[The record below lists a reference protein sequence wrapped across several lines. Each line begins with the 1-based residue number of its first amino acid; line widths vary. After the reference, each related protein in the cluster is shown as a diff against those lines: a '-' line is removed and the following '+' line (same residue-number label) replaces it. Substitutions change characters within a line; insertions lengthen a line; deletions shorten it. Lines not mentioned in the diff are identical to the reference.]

1 MVAVFVVV
9 IHILWLLWVVGGYS
23 SKCMR
28 LESSDLLFDESVSS
42 GSDRG
47 RLASRKVAGDD
58 CADIIVVAVAVGVV
72 DSVVLGLH
80 PLLAGDDPL
89 PISAMA

>member
-1 MVAVFVVV
+1 
-9 IHILWLLWVVGGYS
+9 
-23 SKCMR
+23 MR

-47 RLASRKVAGDD
+47 RLASRKVVGDD
-58 CADIIVVAVAVGVV
+58 CADIIVVGVAVADV
-72 DSVVLGLH
+72 DSVVLGLQ